1 MKLHNLFTR
10 LILFT
15 LAAFLSIGCASTSS
29 RASTTQAIPQNPI
42 VILYDNDVHC
52 AVDGYAHLV
61 SVREMMENDNAYVTT
76 VSAGDFISGD
86 IVGTITKG
94 EAIIDIM
101 NRVQYDVIALGNHEF
116 DFGLPHILSLTEA
129 LDATTVC
136 ANLRHIESNKPLFTP
151 YKIISYDDVDIAYI
165 GITTSATSTLVSANT
180 FRNERDELIYDFSN
194 NNLYAVTQHYIDQ
207 AIDQGADY
215 VVALAHLGD
224 VGQSGH
230 SNSVEL
236 INNTHG
242 IDVLIDGHDHH
253 TIEGRIVKN
262 NRGEDVILT
271 SSGTKFQ
278 YIGAVTL
285 STEGKFSTQLITVS
299 SEDSTDAAT
308 QDYVNQIKKE
318 ALEAGKRVIGHT
330 SFPISMLGPDGKR
343 IVRNSE
349 ATLGNLCA
357 DAIRYGTNAE
367 IAMINGGGI
376 RASINEGDITIN
388 DCFQVFS
395 FNNTVCTATMS
406 GAQILDALEFGAR
419 ATPTEVG
426 GFLHVS
432 GLRYQ
437 IDLVPSPVV
446 LDDKGMC
453 SHITEGKRRVNNV
466 EVFDSKTNSY
476 KPIELDRIYTVG
488 SFEYLIT
495 GKGDA
500 GVLQYA
506 TLKDGQLGQDL
517 QMLSEYIEK
526 ALGGVISEQYRKAEG
541 RILINLVFD

>member
-15 LAAFLSIGCASTSS
+15 LAAFLSTGCASTLS

-76 VSAGDFISGD
+76 VSCGDFISGD

-101 NRVQYDVIALGNHEF
+101 NRVEYDVIALGNHEF

-136 ANLRHIESNKPLFTP
+136 ANLRHIESNKPLFAP

-165 GITTSATSTLVSANT
+165 GITTSATATLVSANT
-180 FRNERDELIYDFSN
+180 FRNEKDELIYDFSN
-194 NNLYAVTQHYIDQ
+194 TNLYAVTQHYIDQ
-207 AIDQGADY
+207 AINEGADY

-224 VGQSGH
+224 IGQSGH

-262 NRGEDVILT
+262 DKGEDVILT

-285 STEGKFSTQLITVS
+285 STEGKFSTQLIAVNS
-299 SEDSTDAAT
+299 NDSVDANT
-308 QDYVNQIKKE
+308 QNYVEQIKQE

-357 DAIRYGTNAE
+357 DAIRYGTQAE

-376 RASINEGDITIN
+376 RASIKEGDITIN

-419 ATPTEVG
+419 ATPAEVG

-432 GLRYQ
+432 GMRYQ
-437 IDLVPSPVV
+437 INLVPSPVV

-453 SHITEGKRRVNNV
+453 SHIAPGERRVTNV
-466 EVFDSKTNSY
+466 EVFDSQTNSY

-488 SFEYLIT
+488 SFEYLVK

-506 TLKDGQLGQDL
+506 TIKDGQLGQDL
-517 QMLSEYIEK
+517 QMLSAYIENV
-526 ALGGVISEQYRKAEG
+526 LGGVISEQYRQAEG
-541 RILINLVFD
+541 RIIINQN

>member
-15 LAAFLSIGCASTSS
+15 LAAFLSTGCASTSS
-29 RASTTQAIPQNPI
+29 RVSTAQAIPQNPI

-207 AIDQGADY
+207 AINEGADY

-262 NRGEDVILT
+262 NQGEDVILT

-285 STEGKFSTQLITVS
+285 STEGKFSTQLIAVS
-299 SEDSTDAAT
+299 SENSTDAAT
-308 QDYVNQIKKE
+308 QDYVNQIKQE

-437 IDLVPSPVV
+437 IDFVPSPVV

-453 SHITEGKRRVNNV
+453 SHITDGKRRVNNV

-526 ALGGVISEQYRKAEG
+526 ALGGVISEQYRKPEG

>member
-15 LAAFLSIGCASTSS
+15 LAAFLSTGCASTSS
-29 RASTTQAIPQNPI
+29 RVSTTQAIPQNPI

-151 YKIISYDDVDIAYI
+151 YKIISYDDVNIAYI

-207 AIDQGADY
+207 AINEGADY

-224 VGQSGH
+224 IGQSGH

-262 NRGEDVILT
+262 NQGEDVILT

-285 STEGKFSTQLITVS
+285 STEGKFSTQLIAVS

-308 QDYVNQIKKE
+308 QDYVNQIKQE

-406 GAQILDALEFGAR
+406 GQQILDALEFGAR

-432 GLRYQ
+432 GMRYQ

-453 SHITEGKRRVNNV
+453 SHITDGKRRVNNV
-466 EVFDSKTNSY
+466 EVFDRKTNSY

>member
-15 LAAFLSIGCASTSS
+15 LAAFLSIGCTSTSS

-61 SVREMMENDNAYVTT
+61 SVREMMDNDNAYVTT

-207 AIDQGADY
+207 AINEGADY

-262 NRGEDVILT
+262 NRAEDVILT

-285 STEGKFSTQLITVS
+285 STEGKFSTQLIAVS
-299 SEDSTDAAT
+299 SEDSTDTAT
-308 QDYVNQIKKE
+308 QDYVNQIKQE

>member
-94 EAIIDIM
+94 EAIINIM

-151 YKIISYDDVDIAYI
+151 YKIISYDDVVIAYI

-285 STEGKFSTQLITVS
+285 STEGKFSTQLIAVS

-437 IDLVPSPVV
+437 IDLIPSPVV

-526 ALGGVISEQYRKAEG
+526 ALGGVISEQYHKPEG

>member
-1 MKLHNLFTR
+1 MKRHLHLSR
-10 LILFT
+10 RILFILFALLT
-15 LAAFLSIGCASTSS
+15 IGCGSVSS
-29 RASTTQAIPQNPI
+29 GSTTARVTPQNPI

-61 SVREMMENDNAYVTT
+61 SVREMMEYDNAYVTT
-76 VSAGDFISGD
+76 VSSGDFISGD

-94 EAIIDIM
+94 EAIVDIM
-101 NRVQYDVIALGNHEF
+101 NRVGYDVIALGNHEF
-116 DFGLPHILSLTEA
+116 DFGLPHILSLTES
-129 LDATTVC
+129 LEATTVC
-136 ANLRHIESNKPLFTP
+136 ANLRHIESNKPIFKP
-151 YKIISYDDVDIAYI
+151 YTIISYDDVDIAYI
-165 GITTSATSTLVSANT
+165 GITTSATSTLVSTDT
-180 FRNERDELIYDFSN
+180 FRNEKDELIYDFSN

-207 AIDQGADY
+207 AINEGADY

-253 TIEGRIVKN
+253 TIEGRTIKN
-262 NRGEDVILT
+262 NKGKDVILT
-271 SSGTKFQ
+271 SSGTKFK

-285 STEGKFSTQLITVS
+285 STEGEFSTQLIAVN
-299 SEDSTDAAT
+299 SENSVDAAT
-308 QDYVNQIKKE
+308 LDYVNQIKQK

-330 SFPISMLGPDGKR
+330 SFSLSMLGPDGKR
-343 IVRNSE
+343 IVRNNES
-349 ATLGNLCA
+349 TLGNLCA

-406 GAQILDALEFGAR
+406 GQQILDALEFGAR

-437 IDLVPSPVV
+437 IDLIPSPVV

-453 SHITEGKRRVNNV
+453 SHITDGKRRVNNV
-466 EVFDSKTNSY
+466 EVFDSQTNSY

-517 QMLSEYIEK
+517 QMLSDYIEN

-541 RILINLVFD
+541 RILINLSFD

>member
-15 LAAFLSIGCASTSS
+15 LAAFLSTGCASTSS

-207 AIDQGADY
+207 AINEGADY

-285 STEGKFSTQLITVS
+285 STEGKFSTQLIAVS

-308 QDYVNQIKKE
+308 QDYVNQIKQE
-318 ALEAGKRVIGHT
+318 ALESGKRVIGHT

-406 GAQILDALEFGAR
+406 GQQILDALEFGAR

-453 SHITEGKRRVNNV
+453 SHITDGKRRVNNV

-526 ALGGVISEQYRKAEG
+526 ALGGVISEQYRKPEG

>member
-1 MKLHNLFTR
+1 MKLHDLFTR

-165 GITTSATSTLVSANT
+165 GITTSATSTLVSAST

-207 AIDQGADY
+207 AINEGADY

-262 NRGEDVILT
+262 NRAEDVILT

-285 STEGKFSTQLITVS
+285 STEGKFSTQLIAVS

-308 QDYVNQIKKE
+308 QDYVNQIKQE
-318 ALEAGKRVIGHT
+318 ALESGKRVIGHT

-406 GAQILDALEFGAR
+406 GQQILDALEFGAR

-466 EVFDSKTNSY
+466 EVFDRQSNSY

-526 ALGGVISEQYRKAEG
+526 ALGGVISEQYRKPEG

>member
-1 MKLHNLFTR
+1 MKLHDLFTR

-15 LAAFLSIGCASTSS
+15 LAAFLSTGCASTSS

-207 AIDQGADY
+207 AINEGADY

-262 NRGEDVILT
+262 NQGEDVILT

-285 STEGKFSTQLITVS
+285 STEGKFSTQLIAVS

-308 QDYVNQIKKE
+308 QDYVNQIKQE

-453 SHITEGKRRVNNV
+453 SHITDGKRRVNNV
-466 EVFDSKTNSY
+466 EVFDSQSNSY

-526 ALGGVISEQYRKAEG
+526 ALGGVISEQYRKPEG

>member
-1 MKLHNLFTR
+1 MKLHNLSAR
-10 LILFT
+10 HILFI
-15 LAAFLSIGCASTSS
+15 LFAFLFIGCASTSS
-29 RASTTQAIPQNPI
+29 RVTTAKPTPENPI

-52 AVDGYAHLV
+52 AVDGYAYLV

-76 VSAGDFISGD
+76 VSSGDFISGD

-94 EAIIDIM
+94 GAIIDIM
-101 NRVQYDVIALGNHEF
+101 NRVGYDVITLGNHEF
-116 DFGLPHILSLTEA
+116 DFGLPHILSLTDS

-136 ANLRHIESNKPLFTP
+136 ANLRHIENNKPLFTP

-165 GITTSATSTLVSANT
+165 GITTSATSTLVSADT
-180 FRNERDELIYDFSN
+180 FRNENDELIYDFSN
-194 NNLYAVTQHYIDQ
+194 NDLYAVTQHYIDQ
-207 AIDQGADY
+207 AIDEGADY

-224 VGQSGH
+224 IGQSGH
-230 SNSVEL
+230 ANSVEL

-253 TIEGRIVKN
+253 TIEGRTVKN
-262 NRGEDVILT
+262 NKGEDVILT

-278 YIGAVTL
+278 HIGAVTL
-285 STEGKFSTQLITVS
+285 STEGKFSTQLIATNS
-299 SEDSTDAAT
+299 GDSMDIAT
-308 QDYVNQIKKE
+308 QDYVNQIKQE

-517 QMLSEYIEK
+517 QMLSDYIENV
-526 ALGGVISEQYRKAEG
+526 LDGVISEQYRKAEG
-541 RILINLVFD
+541 RILINLAFD

>member
-15 LAAFLSIGCASTSS
+15 LAAFLSTGCASTSS
-29 RASTTQAIPQNPI
+29 RASTTRAIPQNPI

-207 AIDQGADY
+207 AINEGADY

-285 STEGKFSTQLITVS
+285 STEGKFSTQLIAVS

-308 QDYVNQIKKE
+308 QDYVNQIKQE

-437 IDLVPSPVV
+437 IDLIPSPVV

-526 ALGGVISEQYRKAEG
+526 ALGGVISEQYRKPEG